1 MYFPMLHIFMLKV
14 NESKSAIMDTTN
26 PLFIQSFIFTK
37 KVLSD
42 EGIKYFTKIFDEL
55 RELASLTAPFTSK
68 EFKSI
73 ISRIYDIGNE
83 LKTNQHLHI
92 NKLDKFDKYYS
103 SYIQPFIMLFSLFD
117 DDTFIASSIGNTN
130 TNSQFGHAEELEEHK
145 DMLILQITGA
155 VVETIAD
162 ILTEMAG

>member
-1 MYFPMLHIFMLKV
+1 MLKV

-103 SYIQPFIMLFSLFD
+103 SYIQRHNSVVSMPTYMDVNILDLIHHHKLLFVL
-117 DDTFIASSIGNTN
+117 
-130 TNSQFGHAEELEEHK
+130 
-145 DMLILQITGA
+145 
-155 VVETIAD
+155 
-162 ILTEMAG
+162 LTLNL